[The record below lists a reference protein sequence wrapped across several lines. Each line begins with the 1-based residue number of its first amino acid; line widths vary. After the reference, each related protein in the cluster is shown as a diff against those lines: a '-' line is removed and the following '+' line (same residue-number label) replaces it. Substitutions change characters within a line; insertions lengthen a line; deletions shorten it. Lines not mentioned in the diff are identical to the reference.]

1 VRQEAAAVYQEGV
14 FSLAR
19 YHRAMRR
26 LVTWLVVSLGIA
38 AVLRKL
44 RRRSRQAEDVAETG
58 AAAPPETGAED
69 DPADELRR
77 KLAESRVDAESSEPS
92 ASEAATVEERRTN
105 VHDEGRS
112 TLDEMRGADES

>member
-1 VRQEAAAVYQEGV
+1 
-14 FSLAR
+14 
-19 YHRAMRR
+19 MRR

-44 RRRSRQAEDVAETG
+44 RRRSRQAEGVESPES
-58 AAAPPETGAED
+58 AAGPDAED

-77 KLAESRVDAESSEPS
+77 KLAESRGDAAPSEPS
-92 ASEAATVEERRTN
+92 PAPEATVEERRAS

-112 TLDEMRGADES
+112 TLDEMRGADEG